1 MAELVEDP
9 DVFRLFVEAW
19 VRSQRD
25 DELSDR
31 VRAGMDAWRETF
43 KSFGRQRVAELGLEP
58 AEGTLEA
65 LAHVMLGLA
74 IGLGMVKLTDPEGVP
89 EPLLG
94 AAVVLLLR
102 AVETTEEARAILAAA
117 QNAPRFAS

>member
-1 MAELVEDP
+1 
-9 DVFRLFVEAW
+9 
-19 VRSQRD
+19 
-25 DELSDR
+25 
-31 VRAGMDAWRETF
+31 
-43 KSFGRQRVAELGLEP
+43 VAELGLEP

-65 LAHVMLGLA
+65 LANVMLGMA

-102 AVETTEEARAILAAA
+102 AVETSEEARAILAAA
-117 QNAPRFAS
+117 QKAPRFAS